1 MNSCRATR
9 EGACTRELRGFA
21 LSVAHVASNRRENG
35 RRISG
40 VSRRHVCGSRL
51 FRLLGLTW
59 SLLTDLSR
67 PAVPTGK
74 LGLQLRDTL
83 PKPLHYPPITD
94 GQGGSGSAQACIQLN
109 FECMRITYFSHNARR
124 KKTPLV
130 IIGDCS

>member
-59 SLLTDLSR
+59 SLLTDLSL

-83 PKPLHYPPITD
+83 PTPLHYPPITD
-94 GQGGSGSAQACIQLN
+94 GQTRHEGV
-109 FECMRITYFSHNARR
+109 EARAYN
-124 KKTPLV
+124 
-130 IIGDCS
+130 